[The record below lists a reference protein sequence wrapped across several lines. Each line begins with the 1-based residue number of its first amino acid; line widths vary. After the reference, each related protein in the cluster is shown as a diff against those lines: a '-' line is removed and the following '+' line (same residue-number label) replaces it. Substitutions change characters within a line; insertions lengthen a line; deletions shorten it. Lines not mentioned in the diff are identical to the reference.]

1 MTAGRHRLIAD
12 EPIGT
17 GEDAG
22 PDPYALLLSAL
33 GACKVITVRMYA
45 ERKGWPLETV
55 EVSLDTHKVHA
66 RDCEDCESDPEAR
79 VDIIEVDIAFE
90 GPLTED
96 QLARLVEI
104 SERCPVHRTLT
115 GEVKIRTTRVS

>member
-96 QLARLVEI
+96 QLACLVEI